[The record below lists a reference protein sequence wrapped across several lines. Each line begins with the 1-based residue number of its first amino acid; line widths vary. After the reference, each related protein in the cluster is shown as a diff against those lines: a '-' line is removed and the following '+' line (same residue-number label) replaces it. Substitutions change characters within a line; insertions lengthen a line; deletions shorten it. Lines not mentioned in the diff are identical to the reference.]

1 MHDYDPLRWRRG
13 MLNMHAAI
21 TLPIVG
27 RSLIVTAWAIVVHV
41 LQRRGHLG
49 SIGASMHMLLG
60 VSFGLLLVFRT
71 NSSYERYWEG
81 RRLWG
86 IIIEESRHLARL
98 AALYVPVARRREF
111 LACLAVSVHATLAML
126 RGTRALGPHVESLPP
141 AVRASVSNAFHVPTA
156 ALTHAGRIVRD
167 AVATGHAPSTVL
179 PVVEEPI
186 RSVIISA
193 GGCNRIRTTPIP
205 FAYRVHLRRAL
216 FLYAF
221 SLPFALAGDFDW
233 VSIPSTFGLTFILFG
248 IEEIGSSI
256 EDPFGHDANDLPLE
270 TFQGIIEATIF
281 DPELAAIEAFV
292 EPS

>member
-1 MHDYDPLRWRRG
+1 
-13 MLNMHAAI
+13 MLNVHAAL

-27 RSLIVTAWAIVVHV
+27 RSLLATAWSIVVHV
-41 LQRRGHLG
+41 LQRRGQVGTL
-49 SIGASMHMLLG
+49 GASLHTLLG
-60 VSFGLLLVFRT
+60 ISFGLLLVFRT

-98 AALYVPVARRREF
+98 AALYVPVERRREF
-111 LACLAVSVHATLAML
+111 LACLGVAVHATLANL
-126 RGTRALGPHVESLPP
+126 RGERNLGPHVESLPP
-141 AVRASVSNAFHVPTA
+141 EVRRAVQASFHPPTA
-156 ALTHAGRIVRD
+156 ALTHAGRIARD
-167 AVATGHAPSTVL
+167 AVLSGYAPATVL
-179 PVVEEPI
+179 PVIEEPV

-221 SLPFALAGDFDW
+221 TLPFALAGDFDW
-233 VSIPSTFGLTFILFG
+233 IAIPSTFALTFILFG

-256 EDPFGHDANDLPLE
+256 EDPFGFDPNDLPLE
-270 TFQGIIEATIF
+270 QFVTIIESTIF
-281 DPELAAIEAFV
+281 DPEIAAV
-292 EPS
+292 EGYRPEV

>member
-1 MHDYDPLRWRRG
+1 MHEYDPLRWRRG
-13 MLNMHAAI
+13 MLNVHSAI

-27 RSLIVTAWAIVVHV
+27 RALLATAWSIVVHV
-41 LQRRGHLG
+41 LQRRGQVT
-49 SIGASMHMLLG
+49 SIGASVHMLLG

-71 NSSYERYWEG
+71 NTSYDRYWEG

-86 IIIEESRHLARL
+86 VLIEESRHLARL
-98 AALYVPVARRREF
+98 AALYVPIARRREF
-111 LACLAVSVHATLAML
+111 LACLAVSVHATRANL
-126 RGTRALGPHVESLPP
+126 RGSRSMGPHLESLPAP
-141 AVRASVSNAFHVPTA
+141 VRASVARAFHVPTA

-167 AVATGHAPSTVL
+167 AVASGHAPATVL
-179 PVVEEPI
+179 PVIEEPI
-186 RSVIISA
+186 RSVILSA

-205 FAYRVHLRRAL
+205 FAYRVHLRRGL

-233 VSIPSTFGLTFILFG
+233 LAIPSTFALTFVLFG

-270 TFQGIIEATIF
+270 DFQTIIESTIF
-281 DPELAAIEAFV
+281 DPELAAV
-292 EPS
+292 EGYRPDA